1 MLVGEVNAQW
11 IGPANLGP
19 EYLNDR
25 KKAYS
30 GNVLECD
37 SDTFFNVKFM
47 RSSKF

>member
-30 GNVLECD
+30 GDTLEVD
-37 SDTFFNVKFM
+37 LDTYANIKSM
-47 RSSKF
+47 RCSKF